1 MGYYLSPSSIFF
13 KTLRFLC
20 CLSCLHNSL
29 MAFCS
34 AFCLKPLC
42 SFLIIVFYICQRLCH
57 TDLLKKCIKVLVMLY
72 LYALNCCHL
81 LLCKWYLSISHFK
94 TALNYLLL
102 LAQYLLLSVFL
113 FWENNHIRFLNKIY
127 ANI

>member
-42 SFLIIVFYICQRLCH
+42 SFLILVFYICQRLCH
-57 TDLLKKCIKVLVMLY
+57 TDLLQKCIKVLVMLY

-81 LLCKWYLSISHFK
+81 LLLSDISPYLTLKQPSIIFYFWLNIYYFLCFYFEK
-94 TALNYLLL
+94 TIILD
-102 LAQYLLLSVFL
+102 F
-113 FWENNHIRFLNKIY
+113 
-127 ANI
+127 